1 MRPRTPASPN
11 PPILPSGFLL
21 HLQVGMCG
29 GALGARLLLCPLLSL
44 ALSRHRFMSGSS
56 TAMAG
61 SKGIPQSANVYL
73 VLSTWSL
80 GLRGEG
86 TRAGINRKTK
96 GINVKV
102 QSWSSSRAAEGPRNV
117 LELPYRDPPCA
128 SYGDLETSPRPGTE
142 EEWGPFRP
150 VLCPGLRHVAFGRFG
165 VVLG

>member
-1 MRPRTPASPN
+1 
-11 PPILPSGFLL
+11 
-21 HLQVGMCG
+21 
-29 GALGARLLLCPLLSL
+29 
-44 ALSRHRFMSGSS
+44 
-56 TAMAG
+56 MAG
-61 SKGIPQSANVYL
+61 SKGIKQSANVYL
-73 VLSTWSL
+73 VLSMWSL

-165 VVLG
+165 IVLGQFVLGQFVTDQCEGGGALRLKSEALAQVARQDGSKMAVFFCGI